1 MEVEVKDAPKGMIP
15 PGTQM
20 VKPKAEPQPSKVSS
34 QIPKWL
40 LSLMDRVWPLQTFN
54 LYHIQ
59 KFGVGKIGKKKKKF
73 SPRLH
78 LFDKKYS

>member
-1 MEVEVKDAPKGMIP
+1 
-15 PGTQM
+15 M

-34 QIPKWL
+34 QIPKGL

-59 KFGVGKIGKKKKKF
+59 KFGVGKKKKKKKF

-78 LFDKKYS
+78 LFDQKYS

>member
-1 MEVEVKDAPKGMIP
+1 
-15 PGTQM
+15 M

-34 QIPKWL
+34 QIPKGL

-59 KFGVGKIGKKKKKF
+59 KFGVGKKKKKILTKAAF
-73 SPRLH
+73 IWPKIQLNNNIAE
-78 LFDKKYS
+78 